1 MDNTQ
6 QTVINAIRILSVDAI
21 QKANSGHP
29 GLPMGAATIG
39 FSVFNQMNIN
49 PKNPKFI
56 NRDRFILSAGH
67 GSMLNYALLNLFG
80 FNLPMEEIKN
90 FRQFGS
96 KTPGHPEYGVT
107 DGVETSTGPLG
118 QGVANAVGFALAE
131 SFLANKFNRGG
142 YPVVDHYTY
151 AIAGDGCMQEGIE
164 YEAASLAGTLKLNK
178 LILLY
183 DKNNITIEGDIN
195 TAFSEDV
202 GKRHEAQGWQVIYVA
217 DGQDVDAITNAIN
230 EAKADENRPSLIICR
245 TEIGYKSPLEGK
257 AGCHGAPLGAENIEK
272 YREALGWKLPPF
284 ELPSECDDF
293 RKSAQ
298 AKGEKAEKEYNE
310 MYAKYKKEFPELEA
324 ELQAWLKNE
333 IPDLSKID
341 GIWDFD
347 APDATRNCGN
357 AVLNKISKV
366 VPNIFGGSA
375 DLEPANKSKMKSF
388 GFYSAEDRSQQNIH
402 FGIREHSMGAICNGI
417 ALHGGLNP
425 YCATFLVFTDY
436 MRNAMRMSALMNLP
450 VTFIMTHDSIG
461 VGEDGP
467 THEPIE
473 HLASLRAMPNMRVF
487 RPADG
492 KETVAGF
499 ITAFDGK
506 NPTTLV
512 LSRQNLPQYQ
522 NSGANAL
529 KGGYVLEDCD
539 GAPDVILMASG
550 SEVEQIVGAKKLL
563 AEKGVKARVVSMPCM
578 ELFDAQ
584 SAEYKESVL
593 PKCVTARVA
602 VEAAVAMPWYK
613 YVGINGGFVTME
625 TFGASAPAKVL
636 FNHFGFTAENVA
648 AKAVETI
655 AKLK

>member
-1 MDNTQ
+1 MSTQ
-6 QTVINAIRILSVDAI
+6 QKVIDAIRILSVDAI

-39 FSVFNQMNIN
+39 FSVFNQMNVN

-67 GSMLNYALLNLFG
+67 GSMLNYALLHLFG

-96 KTPGHPEYGVT
+96 KTPGHPEFNVT
-107 DGVETSTGPLG
+107 EGVETSTGPLG

-131 SFLANKFNRGG
+131 AFLANRFNRDNF
-142 YPVVDHYTY
+142 PVVDHYTY

-164 YEAASLAGTLKLNK
+164 YESASLAGTLKLNK
-178 LILLY
+178 LIVLY

-202 GKRHEAQGWQVIYVA
+202 GKRHEAQGWQVIYIN
-217 DGQDVDAITNAIN
+217 DGQDAQAITDAINQ
-230 EAKADENRPSLIICR
+230 AKGDKEHPSLIVCR
-245 TEIGYKSPLEGK
+245 TQIGYKSVMEGK
-257 AGCHGAPLGAENIEK
+257 AGCHGAPLGAENIAK
-272 YREALGWKLPPF
+272 YREALGWNLPPF
-284 ELPSECDDF
+284 ELPQECEDF
-293 RKSAQ
+293 KQQSIV
-298 AKGEKAEKEYNE
+298 KGEKAEKEYNA
-310 MYAKYKKEFPELEA
+310 MYANYVAQYPELAKEFES
-324 ELQAWLKNE
+324 WMKNE
-333 IPDLSKID
+333 IPNLAKVD

-357 AVLNKISKV
+357 VVLNRIAKV
-366 VPNIFGGSA
+366 VPNLFGGSA
-375 DLEPANKSKMKSF
+375 DLEPANKSKMKDS
-388 GFYSAEDRSQQNIH
+388 GFYSPSDKSQQNIH
-402 FGIREHSMGAICNGI
+402 FGIREHSMGAICNGL

-436 MRNAMRMSALMNLP
+436 MRNAMRMSAIMETP
-450 VTFIMTHDSIG
+450 VTYIMTHDSIG

-473 HLASLRAMPNMRVF
+473 QLASLRAMPNMRVF

-499 ITAFDGK
+499 ITALDGK

-522 NSGANAL
+522 GSGEKAL

-539 GAPDVILMASG
+539 GKADVILIASG
-550 SEVEQIVGAKKLL
+550 SEVEQAVEAKKLL
-563 AEKGVKARVVSMPCM
+563 ADVNVKARVVSMPCM
-578 ELFDAQ
+578 ELYDAQ
-584 SAEYKESVL
+584 SEEYKDSVL
-593 PKCVTARVA
+593 PKDVTARVA
-602 VEAAVAMPWYK
+602 VEAGVSMPWYK
-613 YVGINGGFVTME
+613 YVGINGGFVTIE
-625 TFGASAPAKVL
+625 TFGASAPAKDL
-636 FNHFGFTAENVA
+636 FVHFGFTAENV
-648 AKAVETI
+648 KAT
-655 AKLK
+655 ALKVLKK

>member
-29 GLPMGAATIG
+29 GLPMGAAAIG

-96 KTPGHPEYGVT
+96 KTPGHPEHGVT

-131 SFLANKFNRGG
+131 SFLANKFNRDG

-257 AGCHGAPLGAENIEK
+257 AGCHGAPLGLENIEK

-310 MYAKYKKEFPELEA
+310 MYAKYQKAFPELEA
-324 ELQAWLKNE
+324 EFQSWLKNE

-341 GIWDFD
+341 GIWDFT

-388 GFYSAEDRSQQNIH
+388 GFFSAEDKSQQNIH

-613 YVGINGGFVTME
+613 YVGMNGGFVTME

-636 FNHFGFTAENVA
+636 FNHFGFTAENVT